1 LARLFAHLDY
11 KSRIII
17 ISTTGAAAL
26 AEVDDL
32 VLAHEEAVGDGQGAR
47 LASRVAAGRRRV
59 PALAYRRLRPG
70 ANAALVAARPPP
82 PAGFE
87 FNPFLL
93 LLVRCGNQRPGRRN
107 NRPPSFQVVLAM
119 EKLNERSK
127 SHLCPVA
134 ELRGRRR
141 RPVRRAVP
149 GASCFFLTFS
159 SKEPVATAAWISQV
173 FFLFV
178 SAVLARGFSNGNE
191 GLYIEGAEFFAI

>member
-1 LARLFAHLDY
+1 MARLFAHLDY

-87 FNPFLL
+87 FKPFLLL
-93 LLVRCGNQRPGRRN
+93 LLVRCGNQRPGRRTD
-107 NRPPSFQVVLAM
+107 RPPSFQVVLAM

-127 SHLCPVA
+127 PHLCPVA

-141 RPVRRAVP
+141 RPVRRAAP

-159 SKEPVATAAWISQV
+159 SKEPVATAAWISRV
-173 FFLFV
+173 FFCLFLRCLH
-178 SAVLARGFSNGNE
+178 AAFRTEMKAF
-191 GLYIEGAEFFAI
+191 I

>member
-1 LARLFAHLDY
+1 
-11 KSRIII
+11 
-17 ISTTGAAAL
+17 
-26 AEVDDL
+26 
-32 VLAHEEAVGDGQGAR
+32 
-47 LASRVAAGRRRV
+47 VAAGRRRV

-191 GLYIEGAEFFAI
+191 GLYIEGAEFFTIWSFFRNNFTFEP